1 MRRREFIQ
9 SALVAVPGLGFKTAE
24 KSAVLDEPKADW
36 EYEVTVPEWVLR

>member
-1 MRRREFIQ
+1 MMRRREFIQ
-9 SALVAVPGLGFKTAE
+9 SAGLGFKTAE